1 MKVIIVEPQKNARV
15 AEIGDKLEDIQAI
28 IGKSIELFFP
38 YHKLFALVLNA
49 DGAKLGLEPSFAF
62 GDDKGSIYRIISGTF
77 IIAGVTDSNL
87 VEAVS
92 YCDNDVPY
100 TDDMFT
106 SIQDEY
112 IEGVLK
118 DFTVPHGRLELTE
131 YTLGEA
137 KFIKPIDQDSVN
149 SCLLV
154 EAT

>member
-15 AEIGDKLEDIQAI
+15 AEIGDKLEDIQVI
-28 IGKSIELFFP
+28 VGKPIELFFP
-38 YHKLFALVLNA
+38 YHKPFALILNA
-49 DGAKLGLEPSFAF
+49 DGVKLGLEPSFAF
-62 GDDKGSIYRIISGTF
+62 GDDHGSIYRIISGTF
-77 IIAGVTDSNL
+77 IIAGVADSNL

-112 IEGVLK
+112 IKYILK

-137 KFIKPIDQDSVN
+137 EFIKPIDRDSIN
-149 SCLLV
+149 SCLLD